1 MDGILQYRIAI
12 VTGGAQGLGEAIC
25 HRLAREG
32 AHVVVADLS
41 LEGAERVA
49 ADIVSKAQTDRRAVS
64 VQVNVTD
71 EAQVAAMVDRAGQ
84 EFGRLDILV
93 SNAGVLIAGSV
104 ESSRLSNG
112 RL

>member
-71 EAQVAAMVDRAGQ
+71 EAQVAAMVDQ